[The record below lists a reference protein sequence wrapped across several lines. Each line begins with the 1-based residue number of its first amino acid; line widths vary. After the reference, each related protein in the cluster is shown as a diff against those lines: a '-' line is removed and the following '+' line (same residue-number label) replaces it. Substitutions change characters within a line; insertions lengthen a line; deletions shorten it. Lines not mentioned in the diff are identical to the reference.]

1 MDMKQC
7 SAGHFYD
14 AERYSDCPYCGT
26 GDSKV
31 STHPHV
37 LEAESKLDVTA
48 PADDR
53 TQPIIGGSGLEDG
66 VTEALDVVKTVRPVV
81 GWLVCVEGP
90 SYGHSYEIHKEN
102 NYLGRAAHMDICIPE
117 DVSISRDSPM
127 VITYDAAS
135 RSFFAGFMGGR
146 SIVRLNGRPLLSTT
160 EPKQGDVIEL
170 GKTKLMFVPFSSDT
184 FDWNWSEE

>member
-7 SAGHFYD
+7 SAGHFYY

-37 LEAESKLDVTA
+37 LEPDVTS
-48 PADDR
+48 PADEK
-53 TQPIIGGSGLEDG
+53 TEPAINLYAPEDG
-66 VTEALDVVKTVRPVV
+66 VTEALDAVKTVRPVV

-90 SYGHSYEIHKEN
+90 SYGKSYEIHKEN

-117 DVSISRDSPM
+117 DASISRDSPM
-127 VITYDAAS
+127 VVTYDATS
-135 RSFFAGFMGGR
+135 RSFFCGFMGGR
-146 SIVRLNGRPLLSTT
+146 SIVRLNGRPLLATT
-160 EPKQGDVIEL
+160 ELNRGDVIEL
-170 GKTKLMFVPFSSDT
+170 GKTKLMFVPFSSDA
-184 FDWNWSEE
+184 FDWNWTEE